1 MLLDWANNF
10 SLTQKS
16 YRPIVSGSMTKII
29 HVNRE
34 LIYVHQA
41 TKKQANWCI
50 DGYFFWIVISRIR
63 CDGGKRSASEISK
76 TDQSTLLL
84 QE

>member
-41 TKKQANWCI
+41 TKK
-50 DGYFFWIVISRIR
+50 
-63 CDGGKRSASEISK
+63 
-76 TDQSTLLL
+76 
-84 QE
+84 